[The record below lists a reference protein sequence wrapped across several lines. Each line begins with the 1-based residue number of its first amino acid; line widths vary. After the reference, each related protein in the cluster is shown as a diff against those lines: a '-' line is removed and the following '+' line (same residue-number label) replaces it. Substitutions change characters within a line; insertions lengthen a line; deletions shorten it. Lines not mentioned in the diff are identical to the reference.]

1 MSTNSLEA
9 VLKQFITTTGD
20 ALTRLE
26 QQAERDRKEWN
37 RYKREEAKKREE
49 ETKKHEEE
57 TRKREEETRKR
68 EEETRKREEK
78 REEEAKRRGEKR
90 EEEAKKH
97 EIERKKERK
106 AWNKRWG
113 DLANRLGRVVEDI
126 VAPNI
131 SRIGRD
137 YFGYTDPPSDFSI
150 RRKVYYQGKRDKQR
164 EFDTIAVY
172 PDIVIFNETKEA
184 VRQKD
189 LEQFVDF
196 INSGEFFDYF
206 PEYQGR
212 KLIPIFSSL
221 YLDESVINYLT
232 KKGVYALAMND
243 ETMDLLNFDQLKHKR
258 H

>member
-1 MSTNSLEA
+1 MSTNGLEA
-9 VLKQFITTTGD
+9 VLEKFIITTGD

-37 RYKREEAKKREE
+37 RHKREEAKKREE
-49 ETKKHEEE
+49 
-57 TRKREEETRKR
+57 
-68 EEETRKREEK
+68 
-78 REEEAKRRGEKR
+78 
-90 EEEAKKH
+90 
-97 EIERKKERK
+97 ERKKERK

-113 DLANRLGRVVEDI
+113 DLANSLGRVVEDI

-137 YFGYTDPPSDFSI
+137 YFGYTDPPSDFSV
-150 RRKVYYQGKRDKQR
+150 RRKVYYQGMRDKQR

-172 PDIVIFNETKEA
+172 PEIVIFNETKET

-206 PEYQGR
+206 PEYRGR

-221 YLDESVINYLT
+221 YLDESVVNYLT
-232 KKGVYALAMND
+232 QKGIYALAMSN
-243 ETMDLLNFDQLKHKR
+243 ETMELLNFSQLRHKTPNQMK
-258 H
+258 

>member
-1 MSTNSLEA
+1 MSTNNLEA
-9 VLKQFITTTGD
+9 VLEKFIITTGD
-20 ALTRLE
+20 ALTRLA
-26 QQAERDRKEWN
+26 QQAERDREEWN
-37 RYKREEAKKREE
+37 RR
-49 ETKKHEEE
+49 
-57 TRKREEETRKR
+57 
-68 EEETRKREEK
+68 
-78 REEEAKRRGEKR
+78 EAKRQEEEVKRHKEEAERHAEKHAEEAEKR
-90 EEEAKKH
+90 KQ
-97 EIERKKERK
+97 ERKAERK

-137 YFGYTDPPSDFSI
+137 YFGYTDPPIDFSV
-150 RRKVYYQGKRDKQR
+150 RRKVYYQGMRDKQR

-206 PEYQGR
+206 PEYRGR

-221 YLDESVINYLT
+221 YLDEAVVNYLT

-243 ETMDLLNFDQLKHKR
+243 ETMDLLNFDRLNR
-258 H
+258 